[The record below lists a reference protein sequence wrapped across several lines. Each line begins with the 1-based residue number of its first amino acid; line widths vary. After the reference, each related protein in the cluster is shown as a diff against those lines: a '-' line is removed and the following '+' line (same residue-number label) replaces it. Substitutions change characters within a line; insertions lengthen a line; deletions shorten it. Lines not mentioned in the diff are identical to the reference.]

1 MYFQE
6 YRIHLVNGQVI
17 QAAEEVSIPSYQR
30 LTARFKASKP
40 DDVLTVGDDDTGKAY
55 IPVRNILYISAGDR
69 IRW

>member
-6 YRIHLVNGQVI
+6 YRIHLINGQVI
-17 QAAEEVSIPSYQR
+17 QAAEEVSIPSHQR
-30 LTARFKASKP
+30 LATRFRTSKP
-40 DDVLTVGDDDTGKAY
+40 DEILTVGDDDTGMAY